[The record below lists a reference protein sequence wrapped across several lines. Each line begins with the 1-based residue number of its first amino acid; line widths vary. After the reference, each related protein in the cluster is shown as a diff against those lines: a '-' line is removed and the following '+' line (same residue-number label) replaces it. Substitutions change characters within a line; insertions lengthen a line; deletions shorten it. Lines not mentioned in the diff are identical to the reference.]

1 MKRIVLSICLVAIAG
16 ACMASPMPN
25 GDKSGSAQEEP
36 AATPFDQAD
45 ARVAVEELAA
55 KLEENFIFPDAAKA
69 YAAMLRGNLAAGA
82 YDDFPDAESFAEKVT
97 SDLQAVHADGHLRVR
112 TRSVQAAGPKPTPTN
127 VEERQGLVSSGWLA
141 PGIAYVRFD
150 GFPGNDVTLDATRA
164 FVAAYGNAKI
174 LIIDAR
180 NNHGGG
186 TDEMDVL
193 FPAIFA
199 EPTELVTMEMREAVA
214 KANSDG
220 SASPTM
226 RRTEAPEGLRRWVH
240 HVEAGRPALPIAN
253 AKVYLLISDTTFSAG
268 EHLSLSLKRTHRATL
283 VGEATGGGAHFGF
296 GAPLGNGYRAFIP
309 FGRTFDPDTGES
321 WEGTGV
327 APDIAVPAD
336 EALDEV
342 LRREGINISAADAL
356 AALDD

>member
-1 MKRIVLSICLVAIAG
+1 MKRIVLSICLATFAS
-16 ACMASPMPN
+16 ACMASPMPEGN
-25 GDKSGSAQEEP
+25 SSGSSQDAP
-36 AATPFDQAD
+36 AATPFDPAD
-45 ARVAVEELAA
+45 ARAAVEELAA
-55 KLEENFIFPDAAKA
+55 RLEENFIFPDAAKA
-69 YAAMLRGNLAAGA
+69 YAAMLRANLAAGA
-82 YDDFPDAESFAEKVT
+82 YDGFPDAETFADKVT

-112 TRSVQAAGPKPTPTN
+112 TRPAQAAGPKSAPASA
-127 VEERQGLVSSGWLA
+127 EERLGLVSSGWLA
-141 PGIAYVRFD
+141 PGVAYVRFD
-150 GFPGNDVTLDATRA
+150 GFPGNDVTIDATRA
-164 FVAAYGNAKI
+164 FVAAYGDAQT

-186 TDEMDVL
+186 TEEMDVL

-199 EPTELVTMEMREAVA
+199 EPTDLVTMEMREAVA
-214 KANSDG
+214 KANPDE

-226 RRTEAPEGLRRWVH
+226 RPTDAPEGLVRWVH
-240 HVEAGRPALPIAN
+240 HVEPKQPALPTAK
-253 AKVYLLISDTTFSAG
+253 AKVYLLISHTTFSAG

-296 GAPLGNGYRAFIP
+296 GAPLSEGYRAFIP
-309 FGRTFDPDTGES
+309 FGRTFDQDTGKS

-327 APDIAVPAD
+327 TPDIQVPAD

-356 AALDD
+356 AALND